1 RPAGFQAGE
10 HAVET
15 IVAAAG
21 SDRIDMRAEHHG
33 GRVLASAAHADDV
46 ADGVD
51 GDGQAEFTHP
61 LHQQVTP
68 GAVVVGE
75 RKPAIAA
82 AEQSSDAIEY
92 VEPAEQAVEVDPRR
106 CRHAAPRI
114 SRDVLSVRDRQL

>member
-1 RPAGFQAGE
+1 VGA
-10 HAVET
+10 
-15 IVAAAG
+15 
-21 SDRIDMRAEHHG
+21 DHHG
-33 GRVLASAAHADDV
+33 GRVFATAAHADDV

-82 AEQSSDAIEY
+82 AGQSTDAIEC

-106 CRHAAPRI
+106 CRHAARVQC
-114 SRDVLSVRDRQL
+114 R